1 MKIKICNNCRANDF
15 KMLKKGLGTLGSP
28 TLQRNAILICKA
40 AGIKGLKDI
49 SLMMFVA
56 IGRVLN

>member
-1 MKIKICNNCRANDF
+1 MCCANDF

-40 AGIKGLKDI
+40 AAIKGLKVI

-56 IGRVLN
+56 IERVLN